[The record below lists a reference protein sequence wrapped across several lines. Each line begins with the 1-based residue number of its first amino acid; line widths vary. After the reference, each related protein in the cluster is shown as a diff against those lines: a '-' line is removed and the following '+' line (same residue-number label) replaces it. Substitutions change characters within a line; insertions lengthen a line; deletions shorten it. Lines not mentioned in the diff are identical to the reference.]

1 MPKRILRDGILTSK
15 RVNALSWAAEV
26 FYRRVH
32 SVVDDFGR
40 HSADAALL
48 RAACYPRRLNDVSDQ
63 DVDKWLA
70 ECADRGLVR
79 VYEVDGERYLEV
91 TKFDQ
96 RLRSAISKCPPPP
109 SADGGHPPQSAA
121 ECSTLPPSAARD
133 GDGDGCRDGDGGGR
147 KRRKP
152 ATPCPDSFDV
162 TEAMSVWAVEQGLPA
177 ARVMPET
184 AQFLDRHRA
193 KGDTF
198 SDWVSAWRTW
208 IRNAVKFAQERG
220 R

>member
-1 MPKRILRDGILTSK
+1 MPKRILRDGILTSEP
-15 RVNALSWAAEV
+15 VNNLSWAAEV
-26 FYRRVH
+26 FYRRIH

-40 HSADAALL
+40 FAAHSSLL
-48 RAACYPRRLNDVSDQ
+48 RAACYPLRLNDVSDQ

-70 ECADRGLVR
+70 DCADKGLVR
-79 VYEVDGERYLEV
+79 VYEVEGKRFLQV

-96 RLRSAISKCPPPP
+96 RLRTATSKCPPPP
-109 SADGGHPPQSAA
+109 ADGGEALQSAA
-121 ECSTLPPSAARD
+121 ECGEALPNAARD
-133 GDGDGCRDGDGGGR
+133 GDGYRGGDGDGR

-177 ARVMPET
+177 ARVMPAT

-208 IRNAVKFAQERG
+208 MRNEVRFAQERG